1 MKSPLRA
8 SLFTLAFTSYSALA
22 LANPAPA
29 TPAAPA
35 AAPVAPQRQ
44 PPQLWRWL
52 LPLWLR
58 HPLRQPGVDF
68 IRDVQPIFENK
79 CLECHNPNKIKGK
92 LLMDSAVALLKG
104 GDTGP
109 GLVAG
114 KPDES
119 EIIKR
124 VVLPK
129 DHDDIMP
136 PKGGPL
142 AANEVNV
149 LKRWIA
155 EGAKWPQGLVLQ
167 LQDPRAAQGHRR
179 AAKEAAHAQAPPDSA
194 GALLARNEARLSSAS
209 SCWPRSRT
217 PPRRM

>member
-35 AAPVAPQRQ
+35 AAPAAPVAAAPT
-44 PPQLWRWL
+44 PVVAAAPA
-52 LPLWLR
+52 PA
-58 HPLRQPGVDF
+58 PAPGVDF
-68 IRDVQPIFENK
+68 TRDVQPIFENK

-136 PKGGPL
+136 PKADRL
-142 AANEVNV
+142 
-149 LKRWIA
+149 
-155 EGAKWPQGLVLQ
+155 
-167 LQDPRAAQGHRR
+167 PRT
-179 AAKEAAHAQAPPDSA
+179 K
-194 GALLARNEARLSSAS
+194 
-209 SCWPRSRT
+209 
-217 PPRRM
+217 